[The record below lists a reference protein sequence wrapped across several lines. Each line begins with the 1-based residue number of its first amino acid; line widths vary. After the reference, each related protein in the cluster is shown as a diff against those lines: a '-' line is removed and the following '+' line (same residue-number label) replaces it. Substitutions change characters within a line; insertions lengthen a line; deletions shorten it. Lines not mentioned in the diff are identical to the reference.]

1 MVEEVQRTKKED
13 NFVTFIRTD
22 VSVSRVSR
30 VVQVRVLVLTVAT
43 PMASEQLRIQWP
55 LIPFPE
61 NVEGLLETMSWQGQ
75 RAILWKAEV

>member
-1 MVEEVQRTKKED
+1 MVEEVQRIKKED

-43 PMASEQLRIQWP
+43 PIASERLRIQWS
-55 LIPFPE
+55 LIPFPG

-75 RAILWKAEV
+75 KVT